1 MNERPISIKQGGK
14 VVGYVNPPLWF
25 RLWHPVK
32 RFLKRLLQRVE
43 KSG

>member
-1 MNERPISIKQGGK
+1 MRGRPIPIKQGGK

-32 RFLKRLLQRVE
+32 RLLRRLLQRA
-43 KSG
+43 KKNK